1 MHTGRPLFVAFVC
14 LAVHALLKGL
24 ANRNA
29 ASMCL
34 LVRVAILQSFFMRE
48 HG

>member
-1 MHTGRPLFVAFVC
+1 MHIGRSLFVAFVC

-24 ANRNA
+24 ANGNA

-34 LVRVAILQSFFMRE
+34 LVSVTILQSLFMRE